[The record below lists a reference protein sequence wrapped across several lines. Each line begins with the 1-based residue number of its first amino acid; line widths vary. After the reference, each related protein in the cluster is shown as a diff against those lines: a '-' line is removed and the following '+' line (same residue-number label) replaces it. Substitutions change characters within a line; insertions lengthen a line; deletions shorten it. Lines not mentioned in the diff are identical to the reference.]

1 MAVVNKPGASGAVGM
16 QSAAVSK
23 PDGYTLLSALVSI
36 SVIPEVDELFGRPKT
51 YKREDFAPIA
61 LLSAD
66 PMIVVVRKDSPF
78 KSMADIAAEA
88 KRRPGEIMYSSSGL
102 YGGSH
107 VPTEM
112 WARAGRSRL
121 GVFRLWAEG
130 LRRRPSWAA
139 MWISSSACPSSLM
152 ARSRAGTFVRSRLPR
167 TNGSPPIPTFP
178 P

>member
-1 MAVVNKPGASGAVGM
+1 MARPVAAGLEKQLKQPVAVVNKPGASGAVGM
-16 QSAAVSK
+16 QSAAVGRK

-88 KRRPGEIMYSSSGL
+88 KRRPGEIMYSSSWDFMGAPMCPRKC
-102 YGGSH
+102 GHMPQAS
-107 VPTEM
+107 V
-112 WARAGRSRL
+112 A
-121 GVFRLWAEG
+121 GVFQRWAEAPH
-130 LRRRPSWAA
+130 RQPSWAA
-139 MWISSSACPSSLM
+139 MWISSSACP
-152 ARSRAGTFVRSRLPR
+152 
-167 TNGSPPIPTFP
+167 
-178 P
+178 